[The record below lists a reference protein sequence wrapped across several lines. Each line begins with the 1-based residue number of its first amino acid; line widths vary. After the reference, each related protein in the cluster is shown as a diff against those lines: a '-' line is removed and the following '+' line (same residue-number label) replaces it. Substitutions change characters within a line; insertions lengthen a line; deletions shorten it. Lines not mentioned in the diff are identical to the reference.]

1 MAIPS
6 ADRGGADG
14 GRGVLRRIF
23 RAARAFEDSWVG
35 DLVGVICLFATLYVA
50 LVAGWALQ

>member
-1 MAIPS
+1 MAIS
-6 ADRGGADG
+6 SG
-14 GRGVLRRIF
+14 GRSGSDGRGGVLRRLL

-35 DLVGVICLFATLYVA
+35 DLVGVICLFATLYIA